1 MAIEVD
7 VEAYVARVVRS
18 SVTVK
23 LPRDAAFRLFTERM
37 GSRWPLATHSVFH
50 AEAVAVTS
58 PSSAAMYEAAADGRT
73 SDWGTI
79 TEWQPGSWR

>member
-7 VEAYVARVVRS
+7 VEADVARVVRS

-37 GSRWPLATHSVFH
+37 GSWWPLAPTRCSM
-50 AEAVAVTS
+50 
-58 PSSAAMYEAAADGRT
+58 PRR
-73 SDWGTI
+73 
-79 TEWQPGSWR
+79 WR

>member
-23 LPRDAAFRLFTERM
+23 LPRDAHS
-37 GSRWPLATHSVFH
+37 GYSRSGW
-50 AEAVAVTS
+50 
-58 PSSAAMYEAAADGRT
+58 AAGGRWLPT
-73 SDWGTI
+73 RCSM
-79 TEWQPGSWR
+79 PRRWR